1 MLSFEEAAKQLDEFV
16 DALPEGIYDDL
27 NGGVNLID
35 EVRRDDS
42 GHYVMG
48 LYHHDAMGRYV
59 EIFYGS
65 FTALYGGAS
74 DEIFAAQLRKTL
86 HHELTHHI
94 ESKAGD
100 RTLERWD
107 AEQKALWEQEQEKP
121 IETDSVLFVDGP
133 GGLLALAADS
143 LFRDMAA
150 ERGIADIYSACAV
163 LEGEPPPL
171 PVEAFRQARAVGAD
185 LAGGEPPAVSREL
198 LKDYGAILCMT
209 MEQADALAL
218 RFPEFDK
225 LILCL
230 GGQDITVSPAKNG
243 WARAMRTLR
252 REVASLVDELAWDE

>member
-1 MLSFEEAAKQLDEFV
+1 MLSFEEAARRLDEFV

-35 EVRRDDS
+35 ETRRDED
-42 GHYVMG
+42 GRYVMG

-65 FTALYGGAS
+65 FTAVYGGAS

-107 AEQKALWEQEQEKP
+107 AEQKALWERGDP
-121 IETDSVLFVDGP
+121 IETDSVLFVDGA

-143 LFRDMAA
+143 LFRDMAH
-150 ERGIADIYSACAV
+150 ERDVADVRSGCAV
-163 LEGEPPPL
+163 LGGDIPPL
-171 PVEAFRQARAVGAD
+171 PVEAFRQARAVGAN
-185 LAGGEPPAVSREL
+185 LAGGTPPVVSREL
-198 LKDYGAILCMT
+198 LQSYGAILCMT
-209 MEQADALAL
+209 MEQADALAE
-218 RFPEFDK
+218 RFPEFDE

-230 GGQDITVSPAKNG
+230 GEQDITVAETKNG

-252 REVASLVDELAWDE
+252 KEVAALVDELAAWD

>member
-1 MLSFEEAAKQLDEFV
+1 MLSFEEAARRLDEFV

-35 EVRRDDS
+35 AERRDDS
-42 GHYVMG
+42 GRYVMG

-94 ESKAGD
+94 ENKAGD

-107 AEQKALWEQEQEKP
+107 AEQKALWEQGEP
-121 IETDSVLFVDGP
+121 IETDSVLFVDGG

-150 ERGIADIYSACAV
+150 ERGVAGITSGCAV
-163 LEGEPPPL
+163 LGDEIPPL

-185 LAGGEPPAVSREL
+185 LAGGTPPAVSRGL

-209 MEQADALAL
+209 MEQADALAE
-218 RFPEFDK
+218 RFPEFDNT
-225 LILCL
+225 ILCL
-230 GGQDITVSPAKNG
+230 GEEDITVAPTKNG
-243 WARAMRTLR
+243 WAKAMRALR
-252 REVASLVDELAWDE
+252 REIAALVDELAWDD

>member
-1 MLSFEEAAKQLDEFV
+1 MLSFEEAAKRLDEFV

-35 EVRRDDS
+35 AERRDED
-42 GHYVMG
+42 GRYVMG

-94 ESKAGD
+94 ENKAGD

-107 AEQKALWEQEQEKP
+107 AEQKALWEQGEP
-121 IETDSVLFVDGP
+121 IETDSVLFVDGG

-150 ERGIADIYSACAV
+150 EKGIAEIFSGCAV
-163 LEGEPPPL
+163 LDDDTPPL

-185 LAGGEPPAVSREL
+185 LAGGSPPVVSREL

-209 MEQADALAL
+209 MEQADALSE

-230 GGQDITVSPAKNG
+230 GERDITVAEAKNG
-243 WARAMRTLR
+243 WAKAMRTLR
-252 REVASLVDELAWDE
+252 KEVAALVDELAWDE